1 MRRGVAVCVG
11 LLALLSH
18 PAGAQTTG
26 TRAFA
31 IEAAGATA
39 GSLLGFG
46 VVYLAR
52 DSCGVEDLGCTIRKA
67 GLGIGLSTVGAA
79 AGGYFAGRAGGT
91 NPSGWGSALGAVAGA
106 AAGVGAWHLFTEEL
120 DVANSPAAAIAVYAV
135 TQGLLTAAVSR
146 LASRSR

>member
-1 MRRGVAVCVG
+1 MLV
-11 LLALLSH
+11 LLAH
-18 PAGAQTTG
+18 PAGAQETG
-26 TRAFA
+26 ARAFA

-52 DSCGVEDLGCTIRKA
+52 DSCGVEDLGCTIKRA

-79 AGGYFAGRAGGT
+79 AGNHIAGRLGET
-91 NPSGWGSALGAVAGA
+91 NPSGWGAVLGAVVGA

-120 DVANSPAAAIAVYAV
+120 DVANNPAAAIAVYAV
-135 TQGLLTAAVSR
+135 TQGLITAAGSR